1 MVHDSTNRNTLMS
14 QDMCISVT
22 ESRPQQP
29 MLFWTNIKKSGA
41 KFLYNAVKDRYH
53 PKMIFQVIAAKSG
66 STSYKIMG
74 VLNFSQDCKD
84 SCQNSLS
91 YLCEYVWI
99 YTYRASKLG
108 KCFLISLKLQLR
120 SCIKQFIGDV
130 ESARLTN
137 KPGGYKTDLSVQVWK
152 HKKKM
157 HKRTRIQESAKH

>member
-1 MVHDSTNRNTLMS
+1 MLHFMVHDSTNRNTLMS

-84 SCQNSLS
+84 SYKTFFPHMTVTSFVETCRPCKPKTKTKAFPVS
-91 YLCEYVWI
+91 I
-99 YTYRASKLG
+99 YTKIITYR
-108 KCFLISLKLQLR
+108 
-120 SCIKQFIGDV
+120 V
-130 ESARLTN
+130 
-137 KPGGYKTDLSVQVWK
+137 
-152 HKKKM
+152 HK
-157 HKRTRIQESAKH
+157 